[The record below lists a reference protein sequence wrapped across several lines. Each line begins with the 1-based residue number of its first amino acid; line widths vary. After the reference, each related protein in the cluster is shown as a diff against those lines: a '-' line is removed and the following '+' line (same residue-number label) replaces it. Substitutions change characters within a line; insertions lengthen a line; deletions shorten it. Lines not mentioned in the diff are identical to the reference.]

1 MAKADRLLLLLEALQ
16 SQPSHTGPELARR
29 LGVDVR
35 TVRRDVVALHALGI
49 PVEAERGPGGG
60 YRLGRGY
67 RMPPLMLTAAEA
79 GTVALALTA
88 ARHQGLDVDDAL
100 AKILRVLPDAVG
112 ARVEA
117 LEATLSF
124 VAAPPA
130 ASPPEAEALLVLG
143 EAARRGRR
151 VRGRYTTAAGEDAAR
166 ELSPHGVVGHGGRW
180 YVPAFDHDRGELRTF
195 RADRFRALRLGARGE
210 PAPAGFDA
218 AAHVTRSLAR
228 VPWAHEVEVLLRMP
242 PEEAARR
249 FPPTL
254 AELQPAGGDT
264 LLRMRA
270 DSLDWVAGLLAGAGC
285 DFEIRRPAAL
295 GAAVDAL
302 GRRLR
307 EAGGYR
313 TLDESAGR

>member
-1 MAKADRLLLLLEALQ
+1 MAKAERLLVLLEALQ
-16 SQPSHTGPELARR
+16 SAPSWTGPELARR

-60 YRLGRGY
+60 YRLGRGF

-79 GTVALALTA
+79 EAVALALTTA
-88 ARHQGLDVDDAL
+88 ARQGLDVDPARGKL
-100 AKILRVLPDAVG
+100 LRVLPAPVA

-117 LEATLSF
+117 LEGALSF
-124 VAAPPA
+124 VTPPPADAAPP
-130 ASPPEAEALLVLG
+130 EGEALLLLG

-151 VRGRYTTAAGEDAAR
+151 VRGTYASAAGEETRR

-210 PAPAGFDA
+210 PPPGGFDA
-218 AAHVTRSLAR
+218 VAHVTRALAR
-228 VPWAHEVEVLLRMP
+228 VPWAHSVEVLLRLP
-242 PEEAARR
+242 PDDAAIR

-254 AELQPAGGDT
+254 AELQPEGDGT

-285 DFEIRRPAAL
+285 AFVIRHPAAL
-295 GAAVDAL
+295 RDAVAALAE
-302 GRRLR
+302 RL
-307 EAGGYR
+307 AGY
-313 TLDESAGR
+313 A

>member
-16 SQPSHTGPELARR
+16 SAPSRTGPELAER

-60 YRLGRGY
+60 YRLGRGF

-79 GTVALALTA
+79 ETVALALTT
-88 ARHQGLDVDDAL
+88 ARHQGLDADDARG
-100 AKILRVLPDAVG
+100 KILRVLPAPVA

-117 LEATLSF
+117 LEAALSF
-124 VAAPPA
+124 VAPPPDAAPP
-130 ASPPEAEALLVLG
+130 EGEALLVLG

-151 VRGRYTTAAGEDAAR
+151 VRGTYVSAAGEETRR

-180 YVPAFDHDRGELRTF
+180 YVPAFDHARGELRTF
-195 RADRFRALRLGARGE
+195 RADRFRALRIGARGE

-218 AAHVTRSLAR
+218 AAHVALALAR
-228 VPWAHEVEVLLRMP
+228 VPWAHAVEVLLDLPLPDATRV
-242 PEEAARR
+242 

-254 AELQPAGGDT
+254 AELEPAGDAT
-264 LLRMRA
+264 VLRMRA
-270 DSLDWVAGLLAGAGC
+270 ESLDWVAGLLAGAGC
-285 DFEIRRPAAL
+285 AFEIRRP
-295 GAAVDAL
+295 DAL
-302 GRRLR
+302 RTAVEALARSLSANARRL
-307 EAGGYR
+307 
-313 TLDESAGR
+313 TPS